1 MGTKSRDSIDGNSIQ
16 HSVAGDMTFAARVAG
31 H

>member
-1 MGTKSRDSIDGNSIQ
+1 MGTKSRDSIDGNSIR
-16 HSVAGDMTFAARVAG
+16 HSVAGEIAPAVRVAG